1 MDNARGPSRSEIL
14 RVAAV
19 SLVCAYVFFI
29 EYLPPCKRV
38 FLWSD
43 IGGFHYPLQVFAFRS
58 LQAGR
63 FPLWDSSIYCGISF
77 AGNIQAA
84 LFYPLTWL
92 LYAAVWS
99 AGVLHFK
106 PLEAFALA
114 HIWIAFLLSYRWL
127 RDRSAPM
134 PSALG
139 ALVFSASGY
148 LTWQLLHLGV
158 LGGMTWLP
166 LGLWGID
173 QAENRRGWRPLWK
186 LAAASALA
194 FLAGYPAAWLADCG
208 VWLVYALASRGASR
222 AAARASAALLGSLV
236 LAAVQLLPTLD
247 ARALMFQEVKYG
259 PGFWTWKAM
268 LLAYLFP
275 NWFDFNPGHPANYLT
290 DCIYLYAGLPFLFA
304 VFRAI
309 RRYQWRP
316 YAQPLAV
323 LAAAFLLAHPP
334 TLLIRAVQLI
344 PALNYTMQPG
354 NFHQGIAAMLALITA
369 LGLENYLA
377 GVPPAPRKLPRWFVA
392 VTVLLACV
400 WSFRQLIIR
409 ARGGQFPA
417 HFATIAATA
426 IALAV
431 FSLALW
437 VFHNSLGR
445 ARALLGLTVLL
456 TAVVDYK
463 VYSAGRWFN
472 AMPGDNDDFQ
482 DPTGIRGMN
491 SQSFAA
497 LEANRSYRIMCDE
510 SASPYTT
517 DLREYQLATPQG
529 FDPFLPDQYR
539 DWMARRVPFRTPR
552 IFFLDIHNEP
562 MLRSLGVRYIIT
574 HQGVGADPFLAGNP
588 DYRLAGPD
596 DSFYRVYEWLHAR
609 APYYWEGH
617 GEGSASPVQWT
628 PERRELRVNSQAGG
642 RFAFVEQFF
651 PGWRATVDS
660 RPVPIERFDG
670 AFQSILVPPGA
681 HRIVFRFLPASLI
694 VGAIVSSLALAVL
707 LTIAI
712 CQPRSRTAPSSC
724 R

>member
-1 MDNARGPSRSEIL
+1 VAIL
-14 RVAAV
+14 
-19 SLVCAYVFFI
+19 SLLCAYAFFI
-29 EYLPPCKRV
+29 EYLPPFKRV

-63 FPLWDSSIYCGISF
+63 FPMWDSSIYCGISF
-77 AGNIQAA
+77 VGNIQAA

-92 LYAAVWS
+92 LYAAAWS

-106 PLEAFALA
+106 PLEVFALA

-148 LTWQLLHLGV
+148 LSWQLLHLGV

-173 QAENRRGWRPLWK
+173 QAGNRRDWRPLWK

-194 FLAGYPAAWLADCG
+194 FLAGYPAAWLADCA
-208 VWLVYALASRGASR
+208 VWLVYALASRGAWR
-222 AAARASAALLGSLV
+222 AAARACAALLGSLP

-247 ARALMFQEVKYG
+247 ARSLMFSEVKYG

-268 LLAYLFP
+268 LLSYLLP
-275 NWFDFNPGHPANYLT
+275 NWFDFNPGHSANYLP
-290 DCIYLYAGLPFLFA
+290 DCVYFYAGLPFLFA
-304 VFRAI
+304 AFWAI
-309 RRYQWRP
+309 RRHEWRP

-323 LAAAFLLAHPP
+323 LVAAFLLAHPP
-334 TLLIRAVQLI
+334 ILLIRAVQLI

-369 LGLENYLA
+369 LGLGNHLA
-377 GVPPAPRKLPRWFVA
+377 GDSQPARKLPRWFVA
-392 VTVLLACV
+392 VIVVLACA
-400 WSFRQLIIR
+400 WSFHQLTIW

-417 HFATIAATA
+417 HFPAIAATA

-431 FSLALW
+431 FCLALW
-437 VFHNSLGR
+437 AFRNSQGR
-445 ARALLGLTVLL
+445 ACSLLALSVLL
-456 TAVVDYK
+456 TAVVDFK

-472 AMPGDNDDFQ
+472 ALPGDNDDFQ
-482 DPTGIRGMN
+482 SPAGIRGMS
-491 SQSFAA
+491 SQAFAA
-497 LEANRSYRIMCDE
+497 LDANRSYRIMCDE
-510 SASPYTT
+510 SASPYPT
-517 DLREYQLATPQG
+517 DLREYNLSTPQG

-539 DWMARRVPFRTPR
+539 DWIARRVAFRTPR
-552 IFFLDIHNEP
+552 IFFLDIRNQQ

-588 DYRLAGPD
+588 DYRLVGPD
-596 DSFYRVYEWLHAR
+596 DSFYRVYESQHAR
-609 APYYWEGH
+609 APYYWADQD
-617 GEGSASPVQWT
+617 EGSASPVQWA
-628 PERRELRVNSQAGG
+628 PERRELQVSSQAGG
-642 RFAFVEQFF
+642 RFGLVEQFF

-660 RPVPIERFDG
+660 RPVRIERFDG

-681 HRIVFRFLPASLI
+681 HRIVFRFLPASLM
-694 VGAIVSSLALAVL
+694 VGAIVSSLALVAL
-707 LTIAI
+707 LTIAVWDMRL
-712 CQPRSRTAPSSC
+712 QSH
-724 R
+724 